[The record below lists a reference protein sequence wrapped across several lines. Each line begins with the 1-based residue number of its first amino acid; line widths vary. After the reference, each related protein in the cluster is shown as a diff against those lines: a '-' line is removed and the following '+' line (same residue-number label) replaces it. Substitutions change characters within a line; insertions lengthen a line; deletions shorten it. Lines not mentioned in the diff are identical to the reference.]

1 MRNTRHLDV
10 SGESFT
16 HTPLDWGGSLWTRLV
31 VSVFVWSLFVTC
43 LDVRTTLGSEEHD
56 PHRGFMDGTVTAVR
70 DKSIYINDQPYAV
83 KSGVE
88 VKDQSGQPV
97 EYQKIEAG
105 DRVRYFVQDGLIVK
119 IILIHPS

>member
-1 MRNTRHLDV
+1 
-10 SGESFT
+10 
-16 HTPLDWGGSLWTRLV
+16 
-31 VSVFVWSLFVTC
+31 
-43 LDVRTTLGSEEHD
+43 
-56 PHRGFMDGTVTAVR
+56 MDGTVTAVR